1 MKSFAITLSDLDF
14 LKSQVNVPIISIV
27 KYLSDGTPIYGY
39 KVPTTG
45 FINPLTGQ
53 PFSNNLDP
61 ATLLSLPAA
70 GSTVELGAIGTFDV
84 FNTPWAYFL
93 PPVVTATGIT
103 AAGVG
108 EPFGI
113 RNVQGLFN
121 NIALSSSAIWGAAYY
136 AFARSSDADYDHYV
150 QQRSGNT
157 AFKSQ
162 VDVTSLVGN
171 DPVNANIPLAFS
183 TSALWK
189 NLTDAQKSI
198 AQGNT
203 NYGVVINANGSVD
216 LSDRYANP
224 FLSVYDYSPR
234 MISQLV
240 DSNDALLRIDAAT
253 PGGVITDSQ
262 VYQIT
267 DINDPT
273 GNTFLVGGHNA
284 DGTANSTGTYFKED
298 LSRNLNTLG
307 GDPSLTGWNV
317 LFGQFFDHGL
327 DKISSGGNKING
339 VSSKVYIPLDPSDPL
354 YRAPGTN
361 GLSDPGYTKLS
372 ISRATV
378 DNPGAAG
385 ADGMFRTADDIISPG
400 GDGVYGTGDD
410 VAATPGTDNIWGTA
424 DDLTAN
430 PNYIN
435 HTSPYIDQSQ
445 TYGSDDNVTNLLR
458 EWVLDPTTG
467 KYTPGMK
474 LLDGQ
479 TLAKPWV
486 LQDPMNPN
494 ATYAKAG
501 GKYSADGTLANG
513 TAGSGGYELGTL
525 TNQTLPTLN
534 ELRTYLKATGR
545 DDLSWADI
553 SDLRVRDSGGKVLDL
568 DPNTAGVQAKLS
580 GHTLLADFLPR
591 LDAAHINAAGLTA
604 MLTLFPTYTGT
615 ISDYVD
621 TNSGQPTALG
631 GANPNILNELLLRSI
646 GDHYVAGDGRVN
658 ENFGLTA
665 IHHVWHENHNWQIDN
680 LIEVIRVQQ
689 AADPDKAIAH
699 AFQTMVS
706 VTTPPISGLT
716 AVNTRDA
723 NGFVI
728 GQHYENAQGN
738 YTFANGQIAWD
749 QEKMFQAATLI
760 NQTEYQHVAID
771 QYARGMS
778 PNIPLFVQYDSGVN
792 SDVTLEYS
800 QGAFRFGH
808 SQLRET
814 IDALDPNG
822 SLTAAVT
829 HYALEQAF
837 LNPAGFSAVG
847 PTAIALGMT
856 RQFSNEIDEIVTP
869 ALQQKLLGQP
879 QDLAAINIARGRDL
893 GLPTLNNL
901 RRQLS
906 AGLTAQLNALQQKL
920 NLTPNDSKLR
930 ETFDKTIALQAGLQA
945 YSSWA
950 DFGNHI
956 QHPEGLVNFIA
967 AYSFDGDLVKAQAL
981 MKLSAG
987 DLLSSLTPDE
997 QVKVT
1002 GTTASGGL
1010 GWATY
1015 TSDPITGV
1023 VTTTPLSPLA
1033 YSLKANQFL
1042 NGGDQGY
1049 EAVDAWNGGL
1059 AETHVFLGELGP
1071 TFDAI
1076 FADQMT
1082 RLINGDRFY
1091 YFWRLQ
1097 LGLPIFAELSS
1108 AVTTEQFKDVIERT
1122 TGAKHLTGDVFFYAD
1137 SHVEVSETPNDLLLL
1152 GDAIEG
1158 VDRDHKYGDLLAK
1171 TSRTNYDTTVSSL
1184 LDANG
1189 NHIGVSSIGGTSE
1202 LLNGY
1207 VVDRITGKN
1216 ASGVDIHENFILD
1229 VRPDVANNSFGTPNP
1244 DGTAAAGFNAHEVI
1258 GGTQFRDY
1266 IDAGDGDD
1274 TVYGDEG
1281 NDILIGNAGA
1291 DHIYGEGGND
1301 LVYGGTLPDFLDGGI
1316 GDDEIHGGDDADVL
1330 IGAEGNDK
1338 LFGENFTDELHGN
1351 AGDDYLDGGLD
1362 ADFIFAGEGQDVVV
1376 GGEGLDT
1383 VYGEWGDDRMFAGA
1397 GPDQLFGGYGDDI
1410 LNPGFG
1416 GQNQNVNVDEALG
1429 EFGFNIVSFSD
1440 IGNVPLN
1447 HSADLNQQNV
1457 NISNV
1462 TPFGQL
1468 WVNIQGVEG
1477 SSSGDTIV
1485 GDEFE
1490 NWLIGG
1496 GGNDTIRGGN
1506 LVDQQGVVYAAGD
1519 GDDVIVG
1526 DSVRLDALIGAY
1538 QKDNTGNYI
1547 TDPNGA
1553 YILDNKGIL
1562 DLAYG
1567 TAAPSSKHFLDLLK
1581 SVPEFTFGDSVSLT
1595 ANGIVY
1601 THQAVN
1607 GTDSVTYTGARDNFT
1622 VSLVQHASGVQ
1633 AFKIVDNRVPAVE
1646 TGPKGDIVIGVEN
1659 FYFNNQLFTAAQLAK
1674 LPNGTIS
1681 VTGYAS
1687 ANQPGTVNTFQLTAA
1702 IADSDGVPA
1711 SVTYKWQYSTDN
1723 VNWTTVAGATGA
1735 TFKPTNPAGAF
1746 IVPLNAVIRSVVDYT
1761 DNAGGIEHVVSAPTQ
1776 PMGRY
1781 VALTGG
1787 GNTAIAVNN
1796 LSSLANNTSS
1806 TDYQDVLIGNGGNN
1820 SIAAGG
1826 GNDYVDGG
1834 AGNDALTGGAGN
1846 DILTGGTGSDRFN
1859 VDSGV
1864 DTITD
1869 LSVTDILVVSA
1880 GATANATVTTAFTA
1894 NNVTSNAGTANLIS
1908 NGLTV
1913 TLTSAAGGNGYT
1925 VTNTGAAATF
1935 VGSAFNDTL
1944 IGGAGNDT
1952 LTGGLGVDTLI
1963 GGAGNDTYGVDNSLD
1978 VVTEI
1983 AGGGTDTVLSSVSYT
1998 LADTVENLTL
2008 TGNAINGTGNSGNN
2022 ILTGNAGNNILTGG
2036 LGDDTI
2042 AGGNG
2047 TDTVLESGDVNFTLT
2062 NTSLTGNGTDSLT
2075 GIERAILTGGASNN
2089 TLNASGFT
2097 LGAVTLDGGL
2107 GNDTLIGGSSTDTL
2121 TGGADNDTL
2130 TGNGGN
2136 DIFNV
2141 NAGIDAITDLS
2152 GGDALVV
2159 SAGATANATV
2169 SANFTATAA
2178 TSNAGTAN
2186 LNSAGSS
2193 VNLSAA
2199 LGNGGF
2205 TVTKTGITGT
2215 ANFTGSANNDTLFG
2229 GAGNDN
2235 LNGGAGNDILTGGAG
2250 NDTLTGGAGSDK
2262 FVYNAITDRSGN
2274 NASIGDTITD
2284 FNTAQDKL
2292 DIHNLLASFNYLGS
2306 SPITDGY
2313 LRFIGSGANTLFQVD
2328 SNGLTGGANF
2338 VTMATLTGVTASAM
2352 TVGGNVVI

>member
-1 MKSFAITLSDLDF
+1 MKSFSITLSDLDF
-14 LKSQVNVPIISIV
+14 LNNQVSVPIIRV
-27 KYLSDGTPIYGY
+27 VDYLLDGTPIYGY
-39 KVPTTG
+39 TVPPTG
-45 FINPLTGQ
+45 YRDPLTGA
-53 PFSNNLDP
+53 PLTLDP
-61 ATLLSLPAA
+61 FITDTQGNHPSLALA
-70 GSTVELGAIGTFDV
+70 GSFVTLGKIGTFDV
-84 FNTPWAYFL
+84 FNTAWSLFL
-93 PPVVTATGIT
+93 PPVVTANGTT
-103 AAGVG
+103 VAGVG

-150 QQRSGNT
+150 QQRSGNA
-157 AFKSQ
+157 AFKTQTDLSATASTQ
-162 VDVTSLVGN
+162 DPSVSLVQ
-171 DPVNANIPLAFS
+171 
-183 TSALWK
+183 TLWG
-189 NLTDAQKSI
+189 NLTQAEKSI
-198 AQGNT
+198 VQGNT

-234 MISQLV
+234 TISQLV
-240 DSNDALLRIDAAT
+240 DSNDALLRIDVAAG
-253 PGGVITDSQ
+253 GGVITDSQ
-262 VYQIT
+262 VYQII

-284 DGTANSTGTYFKED
+284 DGTANLNGEYFKED
-298 LSRNLNTLG
+298 FSRNLNTLG
-307 GDPSLTGWNV
+307 GDPTLTGWNV

-327 DKISSGGNKING
+327 DKISSGGNKSNG
-339 VSSKVYIPLDPSDPL
+339 VSSKIYIPLDPSDPL
-354 YRAPGTN
+354 YRAPETN
-361 GLSDPGYTKLS
+361 GPTDPGYTRLS

-400 GDGVYGTGDD
+400 TDGVFGTVDD
-410 VAATPGTDNIWGTA
+410 VAASPGTDNIWGTA

-458 EWVLDPTTG
+458 EWVLDPATS

-474 LLDGQ
+474 LFDGT
-479 TLAKPWV
+479 TLAKAWNR
-486 LQDPMNPN
+486 QNP
-494 ATYAKAG
+494 
-501 GKYSADGTLANG
+501 DGT
-513 TAGSGGYELGTL
+513 TTQ
-525 TNQTLPTLN
+525 TKDTLPTLN
-534 ELRTYLKATGR
+534 ELRAYLLATGR
-545 DDLSWADI
+545 DDLTWADI
-553 SDLRVRDSGGKVLDL
+553 SDLRVRDTNGKVIDL
-568 DPNTAGVQAKLS
+568 DGNSSNGIQAKLS

-591 LDAAHINAAGLTA
+591 LDQAHIDAATAVLGPISGYSGIIGNYIDLDPSHGPAYGQPISGLT
-604 MLTLFPTYTGT
+604 P
-615 ISDYVD
+615 SDL
-621 TNSGQPTALG
+621 AI
-631 GANPNILNELLLRSI
+631 ANELLLRSI
-646 GDHYVAGDGRVN
+646 GDHYVAGDGRAN

-689 AADPDKAIAH
+689 AADPNKTIAH
-699 AFQTMVS
+699 EFQ
-706 VTTPPISGLT
+706 L
-716 AVNTRDA
+716 NTNHGVDA
-723 NGFVI
+723 KGNYVD
-728 GQHYENAQGN
+728 AQGN
-738 YTFANGQIAWD
+738 ISWD

-814 IDALDPNG
+814 IDSLDPNG

-837 LNPAGFSAVG
+837 LNPAGFSTVG

-856 RQFSNEIDEIVTP
+856 RQVSNEIDEIVTP

-879 QDLAAINIARGRDL
+879 LDLAAINIARGRDL

-906 AGLTAQLNALQQKL
+906 AGLIAQLNALQQKL
-920 NLTPNDSKLR
+920 NANPTDATLR

-981 MKLSAG
+981 IKLSTG
-987 DLLSSLTPDE
+987 TLFTDLSADE
-997 QVKVT
+997 KAKVT
-1002 GTTASGGL
+1002 ATTVNGGL

-1015 TSDPITGV
+1015 DSSGAYV
-1023 VTTTPLSPLA
+1023 SPLTDFA
-1033 YSLKANQFL
+1033 YSIKANQFL
-1042 NGGDQGY
+1042 NGGDTGY
-1049 EAVDAWNGGL
+1049 ESIDAWNGGL

-1137 SHVEVSETPNDLLLL
+1137 SHVEVSETPINPND
-1152 GDAIEG
+1152 AMAG
-1158 VDRDHKYGDLLAK
+1158 VDRDHKYGDLLAHDA
-1171 TSRTNYDTTVSSL
+1171 RVNYDGTTTSL
-1184 LDANG
+1184 HTIPGDLTSA
-1189 NHIGVSSIGGTSE
+1189 HIGVSSIGGTSE

-1229 VRPDVANNSFGTPNP
+1229 VRPDIVNNSFGTPNP

-1274 TVYGDEG
+1274 TIYGDDG

-1291 DHIYGEGGND
+1291 DHIYGEGGDD

-1316 GDDEIHGGDDADVL
+1316 GNDEIHGGDDADVL

-1440 IGNVPLN
+1440 IGNTPLN

-1477 SSSGDTIV
+1477 SSSSDTIV
-1485 GDEFE
+1485 GDEFA

-1496 GGNDTIRGGN
+1496 GGSDTIRGGN
-1506 LVDQQGVVYAAGD
+1506 LVNQQGAVYTNGD

-1526 DSVRLDALIGAY
+1526 DSVRLDALIGSY
-1538 QKDNTGNYI
+1538 QKDASGNYV
-1547 TDPNGA
+1547 TDANGA
-1553 YILDNKGIL
+1553 YILQNNGIL

-1567 TAAPSSKHFLDLLK
+1567 TAAAPTKHFLDLLR
-1581 SVPEFTFGDSVSLT
+1581 SAPDFTFGDSVSLT

-1607 GTDSVTYTGARDNFT
+1607 GTDTVTYAGDRNNFT
-1622 VSLVQHASGVQ
+1622 VSLLQDPNGVLLG
-1633 AFKIVDNRVPAVE
+1633 FKIIDINGVE
-1646 TGPKGDIVIGVEN
+1646 TGPKGDVVMGVEN
-1659 FYFNNQLFTAAQLAK
+1659 FYFNNQLITATQLAK
-1674 LPNGTIS
+1674 LPNGSIAVS
-1681 VTGYAS
+1681 GYAS
-1687 ANQPGTVNTFQLTAA
+1687 ANQPASVNTFQLTAA

-1723 VNWTTVAGATGA
+1723 INWMTVVGATGA
-1735 TFKPTNPAGAF
+1735 TFKPTNAAGAL
-1746 IVPLNAVIRSVVDYT
+1746 IVPLNAAIRSVADYT
-1761 DNAGGIEHVVSAPTQ
+1761 DNAGGVEHVVSNPTQ

-1781 VALTGG
+1781 VALTGN

-1796 LSSLANNTSS
+1796 VSLLANNNSS
-1806 TDYQDVLIGNGGNN
+1806 TDYQDVLLGNGGSNTIN
-1820 SIAAGG
+1820 AGG
-1826 GNDYVDGG
+1826 GNDYIDGG
-1834 AGNDALTGGAGN
+1834 AGSDTLTGGAGN
-1846 DILTGGTGSDRFN
+1846 DTLTGGTGSDRFN
-1859 VDSGV
+1859 VDSGI

-1869 LSVTDILVVSA
+1869 LSGNDVLVVSA
-1880 GATANATVTTAFTA
+1880 GATANATVTATFAATAT
-1894 NNVTSNAGTANLIS
+1894 TSNAGIANLAS
-1908 NGLTV
+1908 NGFGV
-1913 TLTSAAGGNGYT
+1913 NLTSATGVNGYT

-1935 VGSAFNDTL
+1935 VGSANNDIL

-1952 LTGGLGVDTLI
+1952 LTGGAGVDTLIGGVGNDTLTGGAGVDTLI
-1963 GGAGNDTYGVDNSLD
+1963 GGADNDTYGVDNILD
-1978 VVTEI
+1978 LVTEI
-1983 AGGGTDTVLSSVSYT
+1983 AGEGTDSVLSSVSYT
-1998 LADTVENLTL
+1998 LADNVENLTL
-2008 TGNAINGTGNSGNN
+2008 TGNTAINGTGNGGNN
-2022 ILTGNAGNNILTGG
+2022 ILTGNSVNNILTGG

-2047 TDTVLESGDVNFTLT
+2047 TDTILESGDVNFTLT
-2062 NTSLTGNGTDSLT
+2062 ITSLTGNGTDILS
-2075 GIERAILTGGASNN
+2075 GIERATLTGGASNN

-2107 GNDTLIGGSSTDTL
+2107 GNDTLIGGSGSDTL
-2121 TGGADNDTL
+2121 NGGADNDTL
-2130 TGNGGN
+2130 TGNGGS
-2136 DIFNV
+2136 DTFNI
-2141 NAGIDAITDLS
+2141 NSGIDAIADLS
-2152 GGDALVV
+2152 GSDVLVV
-2159 SAGATANATV
+2159 SAGATANAAV

-2178 TSNAGTAN
+2178 TSNAGIAN
-2186 LNSAGSS
+2186 LTSASGT
-2193 VNLSAA
+2193 VNLTNAA
-2199 LGNGGF
+2199 LGNGF
-2205 TVTKTGITGT
+2205 TVTKIGTGG
-2215 ANFTGSANNDTLFG
+2215 ANFTGSGNNDTLIGSTGVDTLVG
-2229 GAGNDN
+2229 GGGNDI
-2235 LNGGAGNDILTGGAG
+2235 LVGGGGNDILTGGLG
-2250 NDTLTGGAGSDK
+2250 NDV
-2262 FVYNAITDRSGN
+2262 FVYNALSDRSGN
-2274 NASIGDTITD
+2274 NALIGDTING
-2284 FNTAQDKL
+2284 FNTAEDKL

-2313 LRFIGSGANTLFQVD
+2313 LRFIGSGQNTLFQVD
-2328 SNGLTGGANF
+2328 QNGYNGGANF
-2338 VTMATLTGVTASAM
+2338 VTMATLNGVTAGMQLGS
-2352 TVGGNVVI
+2352 NVLI

>member
-1 MKSFAITLSDLDF
+1 MKSFSITLSDLDF
-14 LKSQVNVPIISIV
+14 LNNQVSVPIIRV
-27 KYLSDGTPIYGY
+27 VDYLLDGTPIYGY
-39 KVPTTG
+39 TVPPTG
-45 FINPLTGQ
+45 YRDPFTGAPLT
-53 PFSNNLDP
+53 LDP
-61 ATLLSLPAA
+61 FITDTQGNHPSLALA
-70 GSTVELGAIGTFDV
+70 GSVVTLGKIGTFDV
-84 FNTPWAYFL
+84 FNTAWSLFL
-93 PPVVTATGIT
+93 PPVVTANGVTV
-103 AAGVG
+103 AGVG

-150 QQRSGNT
+150 QQRSGNA
-157 AFKSQ
+157 AFKTQTDLSATTSTQ
-162 VDVTSLVGN
+162 NPSVSLVQ
-171 DPVNANIPLAFS
+171 
-183 TSALWK
+183 TLWG
-189 NLTDAQKSI
+189 NLTQAEKSI
-198 AQGNT
+198 VQGNT

-234 MISQLV
+234 IISQLV
-240 DSNDALLRIDAAT
+240 DSNDALLRVDAAT
-253 PGGVITDSQ
+253 PGGVLTDSQ

-273 GNTFLVGGHNA
+273 GNTFLVGGHDAAGNA
-284 DGTANSTGTYFKED
+284 QTGGLYFKED
-298 LSRNLNTLG
+298 FSRNLNTLG
-307 GDPSLTGWNV
+307 GDPTLTGWNV

-339 VSSKVYIPLDPSDPL
+339 VSSKIYIPLAPTDPL

-361 GLSDPGYTKLS
+361 GPTDPGYTRLS

-378 DNPGAAG
+378 DNPLAAG

-400 GDGVYGTGDD
+400 KDGVYGTLDD
-410 VAATPGTDNIWGTA
+410 VAASPGTDNVWGTA

-458 EWVLDPTTG
+458 EWVLDPATG

-474 LLDGQ
+474 LFDGT
-479 TLAKPWV
+479 TLANAWNR
-486 LQDPMNPN
+486 QNPDGTF

-501 GKYSADGTLANG
+501 GGYNADGTK
-513 TAGSGGYELGTL
+513 TPSGNFALGTF
-525 TNQTLPTLN
+525 QTLPTLN
-534 ELRTYLKATGR
+534 ELRAYLLATGR
-545 DDLSWADI
+545 DDLSWDDM
-553 SDLRVRDSGGKVLDL
+553 SDLRVRDSSGKVIDL
-568 DPNTAGVQAKLS
+568 DPNTAGIQAKLS

-591 LDAAHINAAGLTA
+591 LDAAHIDAAGLTA
-604 MLTLFPTYTGT
+604 MGTLFDGVNGRPLYTGN
-615 ISDYVD
+615 ISDYVNI
-621 TNSGQPTALG
+621 NSGQPTALG
-631 GANPNILNELLLRSI
+631 MTNPDILNELLLRSI
-646 GDHYVAGDGRVN
+646 GDHYVAGDGRAN

-689 AADPDKAIAH
+689 AADPNKTIAH
-699 AFQTMVS
+699 EFQ
-706 VTTPPISGLT
+706 I
-716 AVNTRDA
+716 NTNHGVDA
-723 NGFVI
+723 KGNYVD
-728 GQHYENAQGN
+728 AQGN
-738 YTFANGQIAWD
+738 ISWD

-814 IDALDPNG
+814 IDALDPTG

-837 LNPAGFSAVG
+837 LNPAGFSTVG

-856 RQFSNEIDEIVTP
+856 RQVSNEIDEIVTP

-879 QDLAAINIARGRDL
+879 LDLAAINIARGRDL

-920 NLTPNDSKLR
+920 NANPTDATLR

-956 QHPEGLVNFIA
+956 QYPEGLVNFIA

-981 MKLSAG
+981 IKLSTG
-987 DLLSSLTPDE
+987 TFFTDLSADE
-997 QVKVT
+997 KAKVT
-1002 GTTASGGL
+1002 ATTVNGGL

-1015 TSDPITGV
+1015 DSSGAYV
-1023 VTTTPLSPLA
+1023 SPLTDFA
-1033 YSLKANQFL
+1033 YSIKANQFL
-1042 NGGDQGY
+1042 NGGDTGY
-1049 EAVDAWNGGL
+1049 ESIDAWNGGL

-1137 SHVEVSETPNDLLLL
+1137 SHVEVSETPANAS
-1152 GDAIEG
+1152 DAMAG
-1158 VDRDHKYGDLLAK
+1158 VARDHKYGDLLIK
-1171 TSRTNYDTTVSSL
+1171 DNRTNYDLTVSSL
-1184 LDANG
+1184 LNANG

-1229 VRPDVANNSFGTPNP
+1229 VRPDIVNNSFGTPNP

-1258 GGTQFRDY
+1258 GGTQYRDY

-1274 TVYGDEG
+1274 TIYGDDG

-1291 DHIYGEGGND
+1291 DHIYGEGGDD

-1316 GDDEIHGGDDADVL
+1316 GNDEIHGGDDADVL

-1440 IGNVPLN
+1440 IGNTPLN
-1447 HSADLNQQNV
+1447 HSADLNRQNV

-1485 GDEFE
+1485 GDEFA

-1506 LVDQQGVVYAAGD
+1506 LIDQQGVVYANGD

-1526 DSVRLDALIGAY
+1526 DSVRLDALIGTY
-1538 QKDNTGNYI
+1538 QKDGSGNYF
-1547 TDPNGA
+1547 TDTNGA
-1553 YILDNKGIL
+1553 YVLQTNGLLDA
-1562 DLAYG
+1562 AYG
-1567 TAAPSSKHFLDLLK
+1567 TTAASTKHFLDLLK
-1581 SVPEFTFGDSVSLT
+1581 SAPDFTFGDSVSLT

-1601 THQAVN
+1601 THQAAN
-1607 GTDSVTYTGARDNFT
+1607 GTDTVTYTGDRSNFKVTKFQIVDSQGIT
-1622 VSLVQHASGVQ
+1622 VSAY
-1633 AFKIVDNRVPAVE
+1633 KILDLRVPQVE
-1646 TGPKGDIVIGVEN
+1646 TSAKGDVVIGVEN
-1659 FYFNNQLFTAAQLAK
+1659 FSFNGISFSALQLEHLNGSAQVS
-1674 LPNGTIS
+1674 GF
-1681 VTGYAS
+1681 AS
-1687 ANQPGTVNTFQLTAA
+1687 ANPPANPISPLTATISDA
-1702 IADSDGVPA
+1702 DGVNATLPIA
-1711 SVTYKWQYSTDN
+1711 YQWQYSTN
-1723 VNWTTVAGATGA
+1723 NGTTWQTVAGATA
-1735 TFKPTNPAGAF
+1735 STFLPTNPTGAF
-1746 IVPLNAVIRSVVDYT
+1746 PVPLGALIRSVVDYT
-1761 DNAGGIEHVVSAPTQ
+1761 DTFGLMEHVISAPTQ

-1781 VALTGG
+1781 VSLTGTG
-1787 GNTAIAVNN
+1787 STTVSVNN
-1796 LSSLANNTSS
+1796 TSATGNNNSS
-1806 TDYQDVLIGNGGNN
+1806 TDYQDVLIGNSGNN
-1820 SIAAGG
+1820 TITAGG
-1826 GNDYVDGG
+1826 GNDYIDGG
-1834 AGNDALTGGAGN
+1834 AGSDIYYIANSADHSVAEIHDTGTVISNNDQVRFTSATAGTLNLFANDTGIESVAVGALAGATFSAAGTVALNVDASLVANALSITGNAGVNILTGTAFADTLNGGAGTDVLKGGGGSDLYIIATGADHPAAEIQDTGLVGSDEVRFTATTANQTLTLFAGDIGIETVVIGTGAGATATTNGTAALNVDASLIANALSITGNAGANILTGTGFADTLIGGGGNDTLTGGGGSDILTGGAGSDTFN
-1846 DILTGGTGSDRFN
+1846 INSGIDTIADLSGSD
-1859 VDSGV
+1859 V
-1864 DTITD
+1864 
-1869 LSVTDILVVSA
+1869 LVVSA
-1880 GATANATVTTAFTA
+1880 GATANAA
-1894 NNVTSNAGTANLIS
+1894 
-1908 NGLTV
+1908 
-1913 TLTSAAGGNGYT
+1913 
-1925 VTNTGAAATF
+1925 
-1935 VGSAFNDTL
+1935 
-1944 IGGAGNDT
+1944 
-1952 LTGGLGVDTLI
+1952 
-1963 GGAGNDTYGVDNSLD
+1963 
-1978 VVTEI
+1978 
-1983 AGGGTDTVLSSVSYT
+1983 
-1998 LADTVENLTL
+1998 
-2008 TGNAINGTGNSGNN
+2008 
-2022 ILTGNAGNNILTGG
+2022 
-2036 LGDDTI
+2036 
-2042 AGGNG
+2042 
-2047 TDTVLESGDVNFTLT
+2047 
-2062 NTSLTGNGTDSLT
+2062 
-2075 GIERAILTGGASNN
+2075 
-2089 TLNASGFT
+2089 
-2097 LGAVTLDGGL
+2097 
-2107 GNDTLIGGSSTDTL
+2107 
-2121 TGGADNDTL
+2121 
-2130 TGNGGN
+2130 
-2136 DIFNV
+2136 
-2141 NAGIDAITDLS
+2141 
-2152 GGDALVV
+2152 
-2159 SAGATANATV
+2159 V
-2169 SANFTATAA
+2169 SANFTATAV
-2178 TSNAGTAN
+2178 TSNAGIAN
-2186 LNSAGSS
+2186 LTSASGT
-2193 VNLSAA
+2193 VNLTNAA
-2199 LGNGGF
+2199 LGNGF
-2205 TVTKTGITGT
+2205 TVTKTGTGG
-2215 ANFTGSANNDTLFG
+2215 ANFTGSGNNDTLIGSTGVDTLVG
-2229 GAGNDN
+2229 GGGNDI
-2235 LNGGAGNDILTGGAG
+2235 LVGGGGNDILTGGLG
-2250 NDTLTGGAGSDK
+2250 NDV
-2262 FVYNAITDRSGN
+2262 FVYNAISDRSGN
-2274 NASIGDTITD
+2274 NASIGDTING
-2284 FNTAQDKL
+2284 FNTVEDKL

-2313 LRFIGSGANTLFQVD
+2313 LRFTQSAAGNTLLQVD
-2328 SNGLTGGANF
+2328 QNGLAGGANF
-2338 VTMATLTGVTASAM
+2338 VTMATLNGVMA
-2352 TVGGNVVI
+2352 GNLQLGSNVLI